1 MKIMQ
6 VNVCYKTGST
16 GKIVND
22 IHSQL
27 QEQNID
33 SVVCYGR
40 GKRIKEPGVYKIASD
55 FYCRIQALTARI
67 TGIMY
72 GGCFLSTNKLLRII
86 KKEKPDIVHLHC
98 INGSFVNIYRLVTWL
113 KENKIK
119 TVLTLHAEF
128 MHTGNCS
135 HAYECENWKSGCQ
148 RCVDFRN
155 QTKSWFFD
163 RAGTSWA
170 RMKKAFEGFGDDLV
184 VTSVSPWL
192 MERAKQSPILANKTH
207 KVIFNGI
214 DTSVF
219 TIRDFSSLKNKY
231 GVQNRIIFFATA
243 NFDPTSD
250 DIKGGKYIIEL
261 AEKLKNE
268 KILIVVAALDAALTD
283 LPKNIVFIGK
293 TKTQEDLAKYYSMAD
308 ISLIVSRRETFCM
321 PVAESLC
328 CGTPVVGFM
337 AGAPEQIALK
347 EYSEFV
353 EYGDIEVLSQCVL
366 RWIDKKS
373 NREIQPLQ
381 IARIS
386 AQTYSKERMV
396 LEYMNAYEELTNQ

>member
-1 MKIMQ
+1 MKIIQ

-40 GKRIKEPGVYKIASD
+40 GKRIKEPDVYKIASD
-55 FYCRIQALTARI
+55 FYCRIQALIGRI

-72 GGCFLSTNKLLRII
+72 GGCFFSTNKLLRII

-135 HAYECENWKSGCQ
+135 HAYECENWKSGCHH
-148 RCVDFRN
+148 CVNFRS

-163 RAGTSWA
+163 RTGTSWA

-207 KVIFNGI
+207 KVILNGI

-219 TIRDFSSLKNKY
+219 TIRDFASLKNKY

-243 NFDPTSD
+243 NFNPTSD

-268 KILIVVAALDAALTD
+268 KIVIVVAALDAVITE
-283 LPKNIVFIGK
+283 LPQNIVYVGK
-293 TKTQEDLAKYYSMAD
+293 TKTQEELAKYYSMAD

-328 CGTPVVGFM
+328 CGTPVVGFK

-353 EYGDIEVLSQCVL
+353 EYGNLEGLSQCVL
-366 RWIDKKS
+366 KWIVKKS

-381 IARIS
+381 IAKIS
-386 AQTYSKERMV
+386 VETYSKERMV
-396 LEYMNAYEELTNQ
+396 VEYMDAYEKLISQ